1 MTSQYLLGSLG
12 SGNMLCDQILG
23 LSLTSTS
30 IFPLESFSHLV
41 RMWGSMGTP
50 LFHFTE
56 EDFEAEMELGELQFQ
71 NSLLVKVFFN
81 PGLW

>member
-1 MTSQYLLGSLG
+1 MISQYLLGSLG
-12 SGNMLCDQILG
+12 SGNMLCDQISG

-41 RMWGSMGTP
+41 RMWESMGTLP
-50 LFHFTE
+50 LHFTE
-56 EDFEAEMELGELQFQ
+56 EDFEAEMELELQFQ
-71 NSLLVKVFFN
+71 DSLLVKFFFN